1 MHVYHNV
8 ALQVEPK
15 RQLLREKQVELDSTL
30 AELAAAQTLLSE
42 TLAKVSII
50 RHNSVSMISL

>member
-1 MHVYHNV
+1 MWVRAMHVYHNV

-42 TLAKVSII
+42 TLAKVSIA
-50 RHNSVSMISL
+50 